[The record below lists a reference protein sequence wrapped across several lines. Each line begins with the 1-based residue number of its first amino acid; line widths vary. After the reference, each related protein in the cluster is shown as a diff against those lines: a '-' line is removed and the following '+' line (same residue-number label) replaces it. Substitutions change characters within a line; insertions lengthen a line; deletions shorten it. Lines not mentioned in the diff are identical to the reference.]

1 LAVGGVVV
9 ARKNT
14 ALLSQALVGAVVAAF
29 VVSTLLAPFSIASA
43 LIGGAL
49 TAAVGV
55 AGLALL
61 FEVTMLPFGGS
72 AIGLGVPPVLA
83 PWVLL
88 GVLGSLSVV
97 SGLVELGV
105 PADVAIVL
113 MRAGTPAA
121 FVASGFMFL
130 RSRRAS

>member
-1 LAVGGVVV
+1 MV
-9 ARKNT
+9 ARRNT

-29 VVSTLLAPFSIASA
+29 VGSTLVAPFSIASA
-43 LIGGAL
+43 LIGVAL
-49 TAAVGV
+49 IVAVSV

-83 PWVLL
+83 PWVVL

-97 SGLVELGV
+97 SGLLELGV

-113 MRAGTPAA
+113 MRAGTLAA
-121 FVASGFMFL
+121 FLASGFMFF